1 MFRHTTP
8 ANSNMQQLWNNVDH
22 GYESGVSQCQL
33 ESSPEPWWGGRKRV
47 ECSRSIVASQFR
59 VVEFHISFYLQSSSD
74 PKCSTKCIPGVVST
88 MAPGF
93 HCGQWQLLGKMPPER
108 FNANQITPTLAIA
121 EGRMGCTGRGWF
133 FLRDLEKG
141 GVNRAVLGLWFPWT
155 EVPETSQ
162 KNDISLTQIQISIN
176 SLLM

>member
-47 ECSRSIVASQFR
+47 ECSWSIVASQLR
-59 VVEFHISFYLQSSSD
+59 VLEFHIAFYLQSSSD
-74 PKCSTKCIPGVVST
+74 PIKSSTKCVPGVVSA

-121 EGRMGCTGRGWF
+121 EGRMGCTGFSFEIWK
-133 FLRDLEKG
+133 KG
-141 GVNRAVLGLWFPWT
+141 GLIGPSWGSGFPGQR
-155 EVPETSQ
+155 SQ
-162 KNDISLTQIQISIN
+162 RPPRKMTFP
-176 SLLM
+176 